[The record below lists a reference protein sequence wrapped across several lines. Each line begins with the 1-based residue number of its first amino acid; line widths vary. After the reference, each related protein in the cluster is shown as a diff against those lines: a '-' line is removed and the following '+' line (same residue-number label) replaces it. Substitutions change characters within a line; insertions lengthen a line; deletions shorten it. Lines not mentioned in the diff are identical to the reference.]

1 MDELERPEVPGY
13 AVGRLLGQGST
24 SRVWLVTD
32 DRTGR
37 DFALKCF
44 RPAAEQSACGAGMTE
59 EGIRREIRI
68 LAGLDHPHLV
78 RFHDVV
84 GPGSGTR
91 DKAALVMDYAP
102 AGSLA
107 GLVAARG
114 RLSAGEAV
122 TVLMPIAQA
131 LAYLHRGGLTHGDV
145 SPGNILFT
153 AQGKPMLSDV
163 GIARLLGDPARPAL
177 QGTPGFL
184 DPAPEVAAQ
193 ADLQPER
200 DVYSLAAVG
209 WFCLTGRPPEITAER
224 PPLTVLVPAVPA
236 ELAAALESALDEDRR
251 LRPTAAALATA
262 VYRSAAPL
270 PLDLA
275 PAVHPAVLPELV
287 TRLHTPPRQVL
298 GFRGKVQA
306 LLRTLATTGWFNA
319 RLVPQKLPF
328 PPPEPAAGG
337 RPGGKKRHRMTQGR
351 RRVVPGILAALLGAA
366 LAGIWWIA
374 GAGVTAA
381 GPAVPPEN
389 RDSGTAAVPLVESS
403 SGTGAPQGL
412 VALAR
417 TRELAAS
424 RDPVAA
430 VQGLASLRAAA
441 FSTGMTDLL
450 LEVNQPGSDAEAAD
464 QRIAAWL
471 KETGKNLVGFSSS
484 LSELMPEDG
493 ATVDRAVVALTSAT
507 SAYTEKNAPGD
518 LAPVHPATPGERLR
532 VVLVS
537 VDGRWLVSAILPG
550 T

>member
-1 MDELERPEVPGY
+1 
-13 AVGRLLGQGST
+13 
-24 SRVWLVTD
+24 
-32 DRTGR
+32 
-37 DFALKCF
+37 
-44 RPAAEQSACGAGMTE
+44 
-59 EGIRREIRI
+59 
-68 LAGLDHPHLV
+68 
-78 RFHDVV
+78 
-84 GPGSGTR
+84 
-91 DKAALVMDYAP
+91 
-102 AGSLA
+102 
-107 GLVAARG
+107 
-114 RLSAGEAV
+114 
-122 TVLMPIAQA
+122 
-131 LAYLHRGGLTHGDV
+131 
-145 SPGNILFT
+145 
-153 AQGKPMLSDV
+153 
-163 GIARLLGDPARPAL
+163 
-177 QGTPGFL
+177 
-184 DPAPEVAAQ
+184 
-193 ADLQPER
+193 
-200 DVYSLAAVG
+200 
-209 WFCLTGRPPEITAER
+209 
-224 PPLTVLVPAVPA
+224 
-236 ELAAALESALDEDRR
+236 
-251 LRPTAAALATA
+251 
-262 VYRSAAPL
+262 
-270 PLDLA
+270 
-275 PAVHPAVLPELV
+275 
-287 TRLHTPPRQVL
+287 
-298 GFRGKVQA
+298 
-306 LLRTLATTGWFNA
+306 
-319 RLVPQKLPF
+319 
-328 PPPEPAAGG
+328 
-337 RPGGKKRHRMTQGR
+337 MTQGR

-507 SAYTEKNAPGD
+507 SAYTEKDAPGD